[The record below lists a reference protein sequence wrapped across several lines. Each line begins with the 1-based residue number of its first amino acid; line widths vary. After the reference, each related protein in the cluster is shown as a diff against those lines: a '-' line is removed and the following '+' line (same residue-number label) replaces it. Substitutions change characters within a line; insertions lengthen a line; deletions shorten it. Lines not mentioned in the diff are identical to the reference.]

1 MEEISLATRYSA
13 GEVESKWYEAWE
25 SAGLFQPYGSGKPY
39 TITIPPPNITGALH
53 MGHALCYPLQ
63 DTFGRYQ
70 RLRGRSVLVLP
81 GQDHAGIATQS
92 VVDKQLKKEGLSAAA
107 LGREKFLE
115 RAWQWREIS
124 GDTILNQFRALGCAF
139 DWSKT
144 RFTLDAEYAQ
154 AVLDVFI
161 SWFDRGLIFKGMR
174 VVNWD
179 PVLQT
184 SVSDIETERRTVK
197 GKLYHVKYKFADGTG
212 EIVVATTRP
221 ETIPADV
228 AVAVHPS
235 DERYK
240 NLVGKMLIR
249 PMSNVQIPLIA
260 DLYPDPDFGTGAL
273 KITPGHDMNDFQVGQ
288 RHGLQAPSCIDFQ
301 GKMAEGMPYEGLDRF
316 EARKKI
322 AVDLA
327 ESGLL
332 DHEEDYQI
340 PLLISER
347 SGEPVEPL
355 LSEQWFVDQ
364 STLARP
370 VIEAMKAGK
379 IKFSPERYDGIFT
392 DWLENIREWCI
403 SRQLWWGHRIPVYY
417 TGSGQAVAARSQEEA
432 EAKIGEPVVRQEE
445 DVLDTWFSSGLW
457 PFATQGWP
465 EDTEGLKG
473 RYPTDLMITDRN
485 IINLW
490 VARMAMTGLDFL
502 GDVPFHRVMIYAT
515 VMNEHG
521 QRMSKSLGT
530 GVDPMGVID
539 TVGADAMRY
548 ILQSQTG
555 ENQDIRY
562 SPKKTDEARNFCNKI
577 WNATRFLLMNLGPVP
592 PEKPEEFDK
601 IDIWMLTKLAKI
613 EKDIRHGYDHFD
625 LQTVCQTLNR
635 FFWSEVC
642 DWYIEAAKPRLTDD
656 GRANTPRWVLV
667 TVFESFFKMLHP
679 VMPFITEEL
688 YQHLPVAGR
697 SPYLMASAWP
707 NLTDLPYDEAAES
720 DVQSAFDMVRE
731 LRSLRASL
739 DINPLKV
746 IPAAYFEGD
755 LHGLRDT
762 IRGLAWVET
771 LVEGRP
777 DGRAFEGNSGS
788 ARFYLPLEKDIDLE
802 RELAKVEHEL
812 AKLAK
817 EKAGLKARLDN
828 PQFRER
834 ARAEVVEAELNTLR
848 DLEIRESVLTKR
860 RTVLS

>member
-1 MEEISLATRYSA
+1 MEASSLAPRYSA

-25 SAGLFQPYGSGKPY
+25 KAGLFQPSATGEPF
-39 TITIPPPNITGALH
+39 TITIPPPNITGSLH

-63 DTFGRYQ
+63 DTFGRFQ
-70 RLRGRSVLVLP
+70 RLLGKSVLVLP

-92 VVDKQLKKEGLSAAA
+92 VVDKQLKQEGLSAVA

-115 RAWQWREIS
+115 RVWQWREIS
-124 GDTILNQFRALGCAF
+124 GGTILNQLRSLGCAF
-139 DWSKT
+139 DWSRT
-144 RFTLDAEYAQ
+144 RFTLDPGYAQ

-161 SWFDRGLIFKGMR
+161 DWFDRGLIFKGLR
-174 VVNWD
+174 IVNWD

-197 GKLYHVKYKFADGTG
+197 GKLYHVRYKFADGSG

-228 AVAVHPS
+228 AVAVHPR

-240 NLVGKMLIR
+240 HLVGKMLIR
-249 PMSNVQIPLIA
+249 PLSQEAIPLIA

-273 KITPGHDMNDFQVGQ
+273 KITPGHDTNDYQVGQ
-288 RHGLQAPSCIDFQ
+288 RHNLPTLVCIDFQ
-301 GKMAEGMPYEGLDRF
+301 GKMAAGMPYAGLDRF

-322 AVDLA
+322 ALDLA
-327 ESGLL
+327 EAGLL
-332 DHEEDYQI
+332 AEEEDYQI

-364 STLARP
+364 AKLAQP
-370 VIEAMKAGK
+370 VVEAMKAGK
-379 IKFSPERYDGIFT
+379 IKFSPERYDRIFT
-392 DWLENIREWCI
+392 EWMENIREWCI
-403 SRQLWWGHRIPVYY
+403 SRQLWWGHRIPIYY
-417 TGSGQAVAARSQEEA
+417 TASGKAVAARSA
-432 EAKIGEPVVRQEE
+432 EAAEQKIGEPVVSQEE

-465 EDTEGLKG
+465 ESSEELKG
-473 RYPTDLMITDRN
+473 RYPTDLLITDRN

-490 VARMAMTGLDFL
+490 VARMAMTGIDRL
-502 GDVPFHRVMIYAT
+502 GEVPFHRVMIYAT

-530 GVDPMGVID
+530 GVDPMGVIEA
-539 TVGADAMRY
+539 VGADAMRY

-577 WNATRFLLMNLGPVP
+577 WNATRFVLMNLGDGVP
-592 PEKPEEFDK
+592 KQPNKWDK
-601 IDIWMLTKLAKI
+601 IDIWMLTKLAKT
-613 EKDIRHGYDHFD
+613 EQEVRAGYDRFD

-635 FFWSEVC
+635 FFWNDLC
-642 DWYIEAAKPRLTDD
+642 DWYIEAAKPRL
-656 GRANTPRWVLV
+656 GMGSEAAAPQWVLV
-667 TVFESFFKMLHP
+667 KVLESFFKMLHP

-688 YQHLPVAGR
+688 YQHLPLAEKAAF
-697 SPYLMASAWP
+697 LMSSAWP
-707 NLTDLPYDEAAES
+707 DLAGLPFDEGVAGELE
-720 DVQSAFDMVRE
+720 QAFDEVRE
-731 LRSLRASL
+731 IRALRASL

-755 LHGLRDT
+755 LHGLESV
-762 IRGLAWVET
+762 IQGLAWVES
-771 LVEGRP
+771 LIEGQP
-777 DGRAFEGNSGS
+777 EGRAFEGNSGS
-788 ARFYLPLEKDIDLE
+788 ARFFLPLEKDIDLKRE
-802 RELAKVEHEL
+802 IAKVENELAKI
-812 AKLAK
+812 AK
-817 EKAGLKARLDN
+817 EKAGVQGRLNN
-828 PQFRER
+828 PQFRAK
-834 ARAEVVEAELNTLR
+834 ARPEAVEADTRALAELET
-848 DLEIRESVLTKR
+848 REAVLSKR
-860 RTVLS
+860 RLVLS